1 MTDQREEAI
10 KLAEMYDHGDPL
22 AHSNAWKTAVCTEL
36 RRLHARE
43 VELEAELVNEASR
56 TANQKTRA
64 DQMSIQ
70 HNTQAA
76 LNRDARNQLA
86 QLTAQLEAIGAGGV
100 ESLRKKDAAR
110 TRTVDSGALQMVVNA
125 LRRDASE
132 GKAIRGEMAD
142 ELEKV
147 IA

>member
-1 MTDQREEAI
+1 MTTTQQPEAI
-10 KLAEMYDHGDPL
+10 RLAEWIESDMSCEGD
-22 AHSNAWKTAVCTEL
+22 AEIAAEL
-36 RRLHARE
+36 RRLHVRNAW
-43 VELEAELVNEASR
+43 LEAELVKESFR
-56 TANQKTRA
+56 TASETNRA
-64 DQMSIQ
+64 DQMSKQ
-70 HNTQAA
+70 HDTQAA

-110 TRTVDSGALQMVVNA
+110 TRTVDSGALQMVINA

-147 IA
+147 IE